1 MISKLMKNGTVVAFA
16 VLTVLLGLQTGF
28 PPSKAYAQ
36 TNPTAFYVAANGND
50 QTGDGS
56 QANPFAT
63 LARAQTAVRA
73 INGNMGNDIY
83 VYIAAGTYYLNNGIT
98 FTEQDSGTNGYN
110 VIYKNL
116 NAIDSATFVGGVKVT
131 SSWSLVTQ
139 NQAGSTWVDNDLPA
153 TAVGSVYKT
162 NIGAGLDKNVPGILS
177 ANTNNGVDVN
187 HVGINTLY
195 VNDERAVLARY
206 ANKVVI
212 PTMPSANSNYLYYYA
227 PLSNNTQL
235 TNSGGHLPANI
246 QQGLTDAQ
254 NHGDLTASIFVW
266 DGGAINW
273 VTDTIPIGSIDT
285 SGANDVLHFLHDANN
300 PQLYVPMY
308 ELSAQGSAGLYFIQG
323 NISMLDQPGEFFYDN
338 STGDLYYYPL
348 AGSGPI
354 QNQNIVYPTTETL
367 INIQGSSRTSPAHN
381 IVFDGLKFED
391 TSFPDYYTYGWN
403 YAGSG
408 YGLGWYPLQALGSTQ
423 PSYSETSERV
433 DYEVGL
439 FRLSNTNH
447 ITITNSH
454 LKNSGMFGVDMYL
467 ANDHDVVSNSLI
479 EDTGHGGV
487 HLEGGYPGTGG
498 TNVSGGYT
506 GSDPDM
512 DGKAAPI
519 SYNNTN
525 TVTNS
530 VIHDIGQLV
539 GQTAGIELFN
549 SGNNTFSHLDIYD
562 SPRRAIWVQAGYNRN
577 PSTLGPIGAPSG
589 SSSGIVGTAD
599 DANYNPLTDMYA
611 YNNHFEYIY
620 YFNCEQASGDDGA
633 FFSDWLYGFSGTDT
647 TNYRPNY
654 INQLIV
660 DKIGV
665 WPGTT
670 EWVSPN
676 NINLDMGDKGYVMS
690 NVKSVNPQ
698 HYNMRFDN
706 GPYYTITNTNFLY
719 SGGYAGQGMYGT
731 FDDSQMQYS
740 QIGVSSTYPSAFS
753 FAVPVTAVTR
763 PTDIYF
769 SDEFNWIDPTKW
781 SYSGPV
787 PVLSSLFMSEGG
799 MAGNTSSL
807 DLNDSGSS
815 KTVLSRQF
823 ASNLNKIVSVKV
835 FDRQNASYCDYSG
848 QGYAY
853 QFTGKTFARADDGT
867 TAHQLGLGI
876 DPAVNAG
883 YYMVNVGGTETAT
896 SVPRVYGWHTLVF
909 DYSTPGTAKLSID
922 GTVVN
927 TLTGSQYNSF
937 NYVSLGSAD
946 GTGENYFDQFY
957 IYGGVDAS
965 PNVAPA
971 LPISGNIAPGAT
983 VTASSANSA
992 YPASNVVD
1000 GNPGTEWASNE
1011 TNPGIQLNW
1020 SVPQLVNKITLFG
1033 RANSSS
1039 SAPGG
1044 TLTFSDGS
1052 SFSISGI
1059 PSNGA
1064 PFTIAFPT
1072 RTITWVDFQVTG
1084 GQGSSVGLAEVVV
1097 YGQAAANISSS
1108 ATAAASSTFSGSFP
1122 ASNAIDGNVGTE
1134 WASAGEINPWLQ
1146 LNWSTPQNIG
1156 GIVIDDRAN
1165 LADWSQGG
1173 TLTFSDG
1180 SSISV
1185 SGIPNNGSPY
1195 AITFPTKTVSWVKFQ
1210 IAGASGSAN
1219 NGLAEFDVYGSPAT
1233 NVSPGATATA
1243 SSTFN
1248 SSYPASKATDGNVS
1262 TEWASAGEPNPWLQL
1277 NWSVPQNI
1285 GGITFNDRAN
1295 LQDWSQGGTLTF
1307 SDGSSISVS
1316 GIPNNGSPYTITFPT
1331 KMVNWVKFQIAGAS
1345 GSVNSG
1351 LAEFDV
1357 YGQPAANLSLTAT
1370 ATASSIFDGR
1380 YPASNATDGN
1390 VSTEWASAGEL
1401 NPWLQLNWPA
1411 PQTIGGITFNDRAG
1425 AGDWAPGGTLT
1436 FSDGSTLTV
1445 SGIPNNGSAY
1455 TILFP
1460 AKTVSWVKFQVSG
1473 GSGSNVGLAEMQVYG
1488 AQLQLTASASPTN
1501 LALYKTVTAS
1511 SQFSSAYTP
1520 QMAVDGSTSTRW
1532 AQAGGAPDP
1541 SWLEVDLGGNK
1552 AINQVSTMFE
1562 GSAGYKYKI
1571 EYSTDNSTWTLY
1583 SDKTAS
1589 FTTQQANVDTNAV
1602 TARYVRI
1609 TITNSSGYGGSIYE
1623 FGIY

>member
-1 MISKLMKNGTVVAFA
+1 VISKFKRKGALVALTALTVV
-16 VLTVLLGLQTGF
+16 GLQTGLR
-28 PPSKAYAQ
+28 PPIAYAQ
-36 TNPTAFYVAANGND
+36 TSQAAIYVAANGND
-50 QTGDGS
+50 QTGNGS
-56 QANPFAT
+56 QTNPFAT

-73 INGNMGNDIY
+73 INGNMSGDIY

-98 FTEQDSGTNGYN
+98 FTEQDSGSNGYN
-110 VIYKNL
+110 VVYKNL
-116 NAIDSATFVGGVKVT
+116 NGIDSATFVGGVKVT

-139 NQAGSTWVDNDLPA
+139 NQAGSTWVDNDLPVA
-153 TAVGSVYKT
+153 AVGSVYKT
-162 NIGAGLDKNVPGILS
+162 NIGVGLDKNVPGILS

-206 ANKVVI
+206 SNKVLL
-212 PTMPSANSNYLYYYA
+212 PGFPSAYTNYLSY
-227 PLSNNTQL
+227 LTSGSNGTQL
-235 TNSGGHLPANI
+235 AHNGHLPASI
-246 QQGLTDAQ
+246 QQGLQDAY
-254 NHGDLTASIFVW
+254 NHNDLNASIFVW
-266 DGGAINW
+266 DGGAVNW
-273 VTDTIPIGSIDT
+273 LTDTIPISSIST
-285 SGANDVLHFLHDANN
+285 SGANDVLYFLTDSHN
-300 PQLYVPMY
+300 PQLYKPHY
-308 ELSAQGSAGLYFIQG
+308 LLNAQGSSGLYFIQG
-323 NISMLDQPGEFFYDN
+323 NISMLDQPGEFYYDN
-338 STGDLYYYPL
+338 GTGDLYYYPL
-348 AGSGPI
+348 PGSGPL
-354 QNQNIVYPTTETL
+354 QNQNVVYPTTETL
-367 INIQGSSRTSPAHN
+367 ISIQGSSRTSPVHN

-403 YAGSG
+403 YADAPPPA
-408 YGLGWYPLQALGSTQ
+408 GLGWYPLQALGSTQ
-423 PSYSETSERV
+423 PSYSETAERI
-433 DYEVGL
+433 DYEIGL

-454 LKNSGMFGVDMYL
+454 LKNSGMFGVDMFM

-479 EDTGHGGV
+479 EDMGHGGV

-512 DGKAAPI
+512 DGKTAPI

-530 VIHDIGQLV
+530 VIHDVGQLV
-539 GQTAGIELFN
+539 GQTGGIQLFN

-577 PSTLGPIGAPSG
+577 PSTMATIGAPSG
-589 SSSGIVGTAD
+589 SSTGIVGTAD
-599 DANYNPLTDMYA
+599 DANYNPVTDMYT
-611 YNNHFEYIY
+611 YDNHFEYIY
-620 YFNCEQASGDDGA
+620 YFNCEQDSGDDGA
-633 FFSDWLYGFSGTDT
+633 FFSDWLYGFSGTDL

-654 INQLIV
+654 MNQMVV

-665 WPGTT
+665 FPGTT

-690 NVKSVNPQ
+690 NIKSVNPQ

-706 GPYYTITNTNFLY
+706 GTYYTITNTNFLY
-719 SGGYAGQGMYGT
+719 SGGYPGQGMYGT

-740 QIGVSSTYPSAFS
+740 QIGVDSTFPSAFS
-753 FAVPVTAVTR
+753 SAVPVTTVTR

-769 SDEFNWIDPTKW
+769 SDEFNWVDPTKW
-781 SYSGPV
+781 SYSGPA
-787 PVLSSLFMSEGG
+787 PVLSSLFASEGG
-799 MAGNTSSL
+799 MAANTSSL
-807 DLNDSGSS
+807 DLNDSGSGG
-815 KTVLSRQF
+815 KTVLYRQF

-867 TAHQLGLGI
+867 TANEVALGI
-876 DPAVNAG
+876 DPSVNAG
-883 YYMVNVGGTETAT
+883 YYMVNIGGTETAT
-896 SVPRVYGWHTLVF
+896 SVQRIYGWHTLMF
-909 DYSTPGTAKLSID
+909 DYSTAGTVALSID
-922 GTVVN
+922 GTIVR

-946 GTGENYFDQFY
+946 GTGENYFDQLY
-957 IYGGVDAS
+957 IYGGADAS
-965 PNVAPA
+965 PNIAAP

-992 YPASNVVD
+992 YPASNAVD
-1000 GNPGTEWASNE
+1000 GNPSTEWVSNE
-1011 TNPGIQLNW
+1011 TNPGLQLNW
-1020 SVPQLVNKITLFG
+1020 STPQIVNKITLFG

-1039 SAPGG
+1039 FAPGG

-1064 PFTIAFPT
+1064 PFTVAFPAKT
-1072 RTITWVDFQVTG
+1072 VTWVDFQVAG

-1097 YGQAAANISSS
+1097 YGQAATNISRNAA
-1108 ATAAASSTFSGSFP
+1108 ATASSTFNGSYP

-1146 LNWSTPQNIG
+1146 LNWTTPQNIG
-1156 GIVIDDRAN
+1156 GIVINDRAN
-1165 LADWSQGG
+1165 ASDWSQGG

-1180 SSISV
+1180 SSMSV

-1195 AITFPTKTVSWVKFQ
+1195 AITFPTKTISWIKFQ
-1210 IAGASGSAN
+1210 IAGSSGAYN
-1219 NGLAEFDVYGSPAT
+1219 NGLAEFDVYGQPAT

-1243 SSTFN
+1243 SSTY
-1248 SSYPASKATDGNVS
+1248 SGLPASNAIDGNAG
-1262 TEWASAGEPNPWLQL
+1262 TEWASAGEINPWLQL
-1277 NWSVPQNI
+1277 NWSSPQNI
-1285 GGITFNDRAN
+1285 GGIVINDRAN
-1295 LQDWSQGGTLTF
+1295 SSDWSQGGTLTF
-1307 SDGSSISVS
+1307 SDGSSMSVS

-1345 GSVNSG
+1345 GSFNNG

-1357 YGQPAANLSLTAT
+1357 YGQPATNVSPGAT
-1370 ATASSIFDGR
+1370 ATASSTFNGS

-1411 PQTIGGITFNDRAG
+1411 QQNIGGITFNDRAN
-1425 AGDWAPGGTLT
+1425 ASDWAPGGTLT
-1436 FSDGSTLTV
+1436 FSDGSTLNV
-1445 SGIPNNGSAY
+1445 SGIPNNGSPY

-1460 AKTVSWVKFQVSG
+1460 TKAVSWVKFQVSG
-1473 GSGSNVGLAEMQVYG
+1473 GSGANVGLAEMQVYG
-1488 AQLQLTASASPTN
+1488 TQMQLSTSSSPTN
-1501 LALYKTVTAS
+1501 LALYKTATAS
-1511 SQFSSAYTP
+1511 SQFSASYAP

-1541 SWLEVDLGGNK
+1541 SWLEVDLG
-1552 AINQVSTMFE
+1552 ASTAVSHVNTMFE
-1562 GSAGYKYKI
+1562 GSSGYKYKI
-1571 EYSTDNSTWTLY
+1571 EYSIDNSNWTMY

-1589 FTTQQANVDTNAV
+1589 YTTQQTNVDTNAV
-1602 TARYVRI
+1602 TTRYVRI
-1609 TITNSSGYGGSIYE
+1609 TITNSSGAGGSIYE
-1623 FGIY
+1623 FGVY